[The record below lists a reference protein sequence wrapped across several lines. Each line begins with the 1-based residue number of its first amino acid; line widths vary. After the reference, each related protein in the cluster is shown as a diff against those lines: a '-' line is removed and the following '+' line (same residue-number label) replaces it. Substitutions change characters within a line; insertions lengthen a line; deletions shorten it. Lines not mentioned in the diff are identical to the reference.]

1 MYNTINQTW
10 YGDAKLEDCKH
21 GHTTQFQT
29 LTSFTCIFALPV
41 YQIWQTVVT
50 SHHVWQSCTNAGA
63 RRVGESLELHIKW
76 EDGYDAWV
84 SLKALKRQQHCQSAI
99 IDYLVSKVRRKT
111 KG

>member
-1 MYNTINQTW
+1 MF
-10 YGDAKLEDCKH
+10 AK
-21 GHTTQFQT
+21 
-29 LTSFTCIFALPV
+29 
-41 YQIWQTVVT
+41 
-50 SHHVWQSCTNAGA
+50 QSCTNAGA

-84 SLKALKRQQHCQSAI
+84 CLEALKRQQHCQPAI